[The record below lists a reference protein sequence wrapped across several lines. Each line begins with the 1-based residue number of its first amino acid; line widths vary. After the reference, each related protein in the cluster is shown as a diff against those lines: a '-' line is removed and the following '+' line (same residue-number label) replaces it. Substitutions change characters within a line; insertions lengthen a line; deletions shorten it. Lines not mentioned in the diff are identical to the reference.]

1 MTGEVTIRE
10 TLESDWPTLFENQR
24 DPASSAMA
32 GVPAREWDAY
42 IAHQRKV
49 RADEANLTWTI
60 LYDGQIAGDVLSFP
74 RDGRRE
80 IGYRIAQQYW
90 GNGIATRALALFL
103 DRRAA
108 ASPLWPHHQQ
118 QHRLAPRAG
127 EMRLHGHRRGTR
139 GRRTRHH
146 LHVRRRCS
154 QRYAVIAAY
163 SCINSSS
170 FVVVRQLRAVLVT
183 PSFVSK

>member
-103 DRRAA
+103 TV
-108 ASPLWPHHQQ
+108 
-118 QHRLAPRAG
+118 
-127 EMRLHGHRRGTR
+127 E
-139 GRRTRHH
+139 
-146 LHVRRRCS
+146 RRRPLYGHILSSNIGSRRVLEKCGFT
-154 QRYAVIAAY
+154 VIGEEHEDGEH
-163 SCINSSS
+163 
-170 FVVVRQLRAVLVT
+170 VT
-183 PSFVSK
+183 IFMLDGDAPSDTP